1 MECFTNNRTQHYW
14 HENNNAGI
22 VVKRFRTGKK
32 IANVKFEPS
41 SSSSPFWLDCNCRL
55 ERERDGECVCVSARA
70 KKELCFL
77 WAGPQHHLSV
87 MIIKRHLK
95 ESLAELSSRDS

>member
-1 MECFTNNRTQHYW
+1 MQTLNLSLPPLLLLF
-14 HENNNAGI
+14 GLI
-22 VVKRFRTGKK
+22 VIVGL
-32 IANVKFEPS
+32 N
-41 SSSSPFWLDCNCRL
+41 
-55 ERERDGECVCVSARA
+55 EREREGEGESVCVRVCVCMSARA

-95 ESLAELSSRDS
+95 ECSFESLAELSSRDS

>member
-55 ERERDGECVCVSARA
+55 EREGDGECVYECESEKRVVFSMGRSATSF
-70 KKELCFL
+70 E
-77 WAGPQHHLSV
+77 
-87 MIIKRHLK
+87 RHDHQKASQRMQLRVF
-95 ESLAELSSRDS
+95 S